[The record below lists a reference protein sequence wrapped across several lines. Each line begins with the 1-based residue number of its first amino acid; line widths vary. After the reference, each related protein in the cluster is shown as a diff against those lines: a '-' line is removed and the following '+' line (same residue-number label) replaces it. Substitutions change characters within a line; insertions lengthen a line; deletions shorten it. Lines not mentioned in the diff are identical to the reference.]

1 MLAIKKA
8 DKKEKLFWKRVIEDL
23 NQETNDFKR
32 AQEILIKNE
41 ALENTRKMAK
51 NYTEKA
57 KDILKCLPQN
67 IYNNALLELCNFIH
81 NRES

>member
-1 MLAIKKA
+1 
-8 DKKEKLFWKRVIEDL
+8 
-23 NQETNDFKR
+23 
-32 AQEILIKNE
+32 
-41 ALENTRKMAK
+41 MAK

-67 IYNNALLELCNFIH
+67 IYNNALIELCNFIH